1 MMEKLYII
9 ILNWNG
15 YNYTKDCLISL
26 KNEVGID
33 YTIILVD
40 NHSEQNEYELLKSY
54 CQSHYLMCVCYD
66 EQQARNGGEV
76 DTERKL
82 LSIDSQD
89 KIVLIRNSDN
99 LGFAA
104 GNNVAL
110 DYVEKLGYK
119 YVLLLNNDTEI
130 AEM

>member
-40 NHSEQNEYELLKSY
+40 NHSEQNEYELFY
-54 CQSHYLMCVCYD
+54 
-66 EQQARNGGEV
+66 N
-76 DTERKL
+76 
-82 LSIDSQD
+82 
-89 KIVLIRNSDN
+89 KI
-99 LGFAA
+99 
-104 GNNVAL
+104 
-110 DYVEKLGYK
+110 
-119 YVLLLNNDTEI
+119 LLLYY
-130 AEM
+130 

>member
-40 NHSEQNEYELLKSY
+40 NHSEQNE
-54 CQSHYLMCVCYD
+54 
-66 EQQARNGGEV
+66 
-76 DTERKL
+76 
-82 LSIDSQD
+82 
-89 KIVLIRNSDN
+89 
-99 LGFAA
+99 
-104 GNNVAL
+104 
-110 DYVEKLGYK
+110 
-119 YVLLLNNDTEI
+119 
-130 AEM
+130 